1 MAMTELVLTF
11 RKLGLRL
18 LSSNNITGRI
28 TPTESTIVLKP
39 FLVHILLTFNRV
51 WYYHIYL
58 FHVLAFLIRENKT
71 TQNNN

>member
-11 RKLGLRL
+11 RNLGLRL

-39 FLVHILLTFNRV
+39 LLVHILLTFIGFDIITFT
-51 WYYHIYL
+51 Y
-58 FHVLAFLIRENKT
+58 FMF
-71 TQNNN
+71 